1 MSTDKILAAFNMIK
15 PLSKTEEAVFLGII
29 HEMRLNKGD
38 CWIRENTLCN
48 KIAFI
53 NNGYLRK
60 FYNKD
65 GNEVTDSFYFEN
77 SFCADLPSVIGKHPL
92 TSNTIAMTPATL
104 FVFDYDD
111 FLKLCNKSHTFEQI
125 YRILLEQ
132 TFLQFYK
139 RTTSFILQTPKERYD
154 ELIKNQPLVLQRA
167 TQYHIAS
174 YLGISYQHLSRLKS
188 EK

>member
-1 MSTDKILAAFNMIK
+1 MKEKIIESLNSIK
-15 PLSKTEEAVFLGII
+15 PLSQTEVAAFLGII
-29 HEMRLNKGD
+29 HEVNLSKGD
-38 CWIRENTLCN
+38 YWIQENTLSN
-48 KIAFI
+48 KIAFLI
-53 NNGYLRK
+53 NGYLRK

-77 SFCADLPSVIGKHPL
+77 SFCADLPSAIGRHPL
-92 TSNTIAMTPATL
+92 ISSTVAMTPTTL
-104 FVFDYDD
+104 LVFTYDD
-111 FLKLCNKSHTFEQI
+111 FMMLCDKSQTFEKI

-139 RTTSFILQTPKERYD
+139 RTTSFILQTPKQRYD
-154 ELIKNQPLVLQRA
+154 DLIKNQPLVLQRA

>member
-1 MSTDKILAAFNMIK
+1 MKENIIEALNSIK
-15 PLSKTEEAVFLGII
+15 PLSKTEKAAFLGII
-29 HEMRLNKGD
+29 HEVNLDKGD
-38 CWIRENTLCN
+38 CWIQENTLCN

-53 NNGYLRK
+53 INGYLRK

-77 SFCADLPSVIGKHPL
+77 SFCADLPSVIGRHPL
-92 TSNTIAMTPATL
+92 TSSTIAMTPTTL
-104 FVFDYDD
+104 LVFDYSD
-111 FLKLCNKSHTFEQI
+111 FLKLCDKSHSFEKI

-139 RTTSFILQTPKERYD
+139 RTTSFILQTPKQRYD
-154 ELIKNQPLVLQRA
+154 DLIKNQPLVLQRA